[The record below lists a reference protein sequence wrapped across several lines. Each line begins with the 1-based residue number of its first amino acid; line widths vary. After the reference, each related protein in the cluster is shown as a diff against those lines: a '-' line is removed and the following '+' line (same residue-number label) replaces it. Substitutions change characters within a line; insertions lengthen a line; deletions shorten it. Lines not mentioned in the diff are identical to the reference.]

1 MKQDG
6 LDRAVAR
13 AERGFS
19 KLVRIREGIEEFG
32 QDDVLGVK
40 RWRPSRANQL
50 QRTDG
55 QQQGR
60 HIEFNRPVARSY
72 RLTNAVGASAFHFQ
86 HRAISKVTHE
96 MNEGGLRNRPGAAR
110 AHSRYVEREVAVA
123 LLDPELGAVPI
134 VPVVTPIASLDA
146 GPDTD
151 TPTAGT
157 ISTSIIN
164 LENEHDYQW
173 HRYLGIDPRLAR
185 GLVEDLAGPQPGPS
199 ESFAYGAGQD
209 AEADAGMWLL
219 SRRDLVR
226 QGRGSHG
233 HLPTAQDLS
242 LESGSVIHRLSDATT
257 HLRSQGELVSSGGIG
272 MLPSAGDAP
281 DHDRYIGRM
290 EAVAL
295 QPDGTRALIT
305 NIDPDDEE
313 RARFWSL
320 VEKHEAIAS
329 NDQMSVRVSD
339 QPVFW
344 ATVSGQPDCPAE
356 LERALRTNTPDEL
369 NRFDIP
375 SGKAMRA
382 FLEKQP
388 GWVKPTKA
396 NRSSGA
402 RPFAAF
408 HDGRKGRIQ
417 YRVVGEL
424 PDELSVEDR
433 FAIVRDFAAVFE
445 KRKMPFVAV
454 MHAPDHHNNEKNWHF
469 HLIYYDRPC
478 RRISAPDI
486 ARLGKR
492 GFNTDSLEPG
502 MWDFAV
508 VTPKRGRTNGKAT
521 PLKQNKV
528 AEVTGEAWIKNL
540 RHELA
545 AITNRHLERAGVER
559 RLDPRT
565 YTEMGIVADP
575 QEHLGTRQ
583 AAAETRGEATKTG
596 SANEL
601 RQWKAIMAEGDA
613 RYRQALAD
621 ADERV
626 TRYRR
631 AQSAAEHAEATRKQ
645 EVALRDILHQAAR
658 MDDIAFRLLH
668 GIERARS
675 RASHVR
681 QANRQLLQAFD
692 ADPKAGRPSER
703 DESQRLIAEASE
715 YLGLLED
722 RLADERALLKDC
734 RRDAE
739 VMRHQALAI
748 EDQRDPAITP
758 PTLAIAV
765 KPTAVEPRPTIT
777 STAAQEPAPV
787 RAKPAALSANETSEA
802 ARRAIAAALAAAR
815 SAGR

>member
-6 LDRAVAR
+6 FDRVVAR
-13 AERGFS
+13 AERAFS
-19 KLVRIREGIEEFG
+19 KLVRIREGIEGSEP
-32 QDDVLGVK
+32 DDVLGVT
-40 RWRPSRANQL
+40 RGRPGRANQL
-50 QRTDG
+50 QRKDG
-55 QQQGR
+55 QPQGH
-60 HIEFNRPVARSY
+60 HIEFNRPAARSY
-72 RLTNAVGASAFHFQ
+72 RPTNAAGATSFHIQ
-86 HRAISKVTHE
+86 HHAISKVTHE
-96 MNEGGLRNRPGAAR
+96 MNQGGLRNRPGAAR

-123 LLDPELGAVPI
+123 LVEPEQDADPAILGLAGAEQA
-134 VPVVTPIASLDA
+134 ASLDA
-146 GPDTD
+146 IPDTN
-151 TPTAGT
+151 T
-157 ISTSIIN
+157 IPPSNID
-164 LENEHDYQW
+164 LENDNEHAWQ
-173 HRYLGIDPRLAR
+173 HHLGLDPIVAR
-185 GLVEDLAGPQPGPS
+185 ALVEELAGP
-199 ESFAYGAGQD
+199 ESCSVGTWADGGGKD
-209 AEADAGMWLL
+209 ARPDAGMWLL

-233 HLPTAQDLS
+233 HLLGAQDV
-242 LESGSVIHRLSDATT
+242 SVEPGPELQRLRQPAP
-257 HLRSQGELVSSGGIG
+257 HLRSQSEIAGG
-272 MLPSAGDAP
+272 LATLLSAGEAP

-290 EAVAL
+290 DAVAI
-295 QPDGTRALIT
+295 QPDGTQALIT

-320 VEKHEAIAS
+320 VEKHEAVA
-329 NDQMSVRVSD
+329 NRDQMSLRVSD
-339 QPVFW
+339 QPAFW
-344 ATVSGQPDCPAE
+344 AAVSGQPACPAE
-356 LERALRTNTPDEL
+356 LKRALGTNQPDEAI
-369 NRFDIP
+369 RFDVP

-388 GWVKPTKA
+388 GWIKPTKA
-396 NRSSGA
+396 NKSSA
-402 RPFAAF
+402 TKPFASF

-424 PDELSVEDR
+424 PDELGVEGR
-433 FAIVRDFAAVFE
+433 FATLREFAAEFE
-445 KRKMPFVAV
+445 RRKMPFVAV

-478 RRISAPDI
+478 RRISTSDI
-486 ARLGKR
+486 ANLAKR
-492 GFNTDSLEPG
+492 GFRTDELEPG

-528 AEVTGEAWIKNL
+528 AEVTGEAWIKTL

-545 AITNRHLERAGVER
+545 AITNRHLAGAGVKR
-559 RLDPRT
+559 RLDTRR

-583 AAAETRGEATKTG
+583 AAAETRGETTKTG

-626 TRYRR
+626 ARYRR
-631 AQSAAEHAEATRKQ
+631 TRRGPSPAGAEEQEAIT
-645 EVALRDILHQAAR
+645 LRDTLHRAAR
-658 MDDIAFRLLH
+658 LDDIAFRLRH

-681 QANRQLLQAFD
+681 QANRQLVQAFD
-692 ADPKAGRPSER
+692 ADPAAGRPSER
-703 DESQRLIAEASE
+703 DQSERLVAEAST
-715 YLGLLED
+715 YLGLLNE
-722 RLADERALLKDC
+722 RLTDERALLADC

-739 VMRHQALAI
+739 AMRDDALAI
-748 EDQRDPAITP
+748 EEQRHSAITP
-758 PTLAIAV
+758 PAVAIYV
-765 KPTAVEPRPTIT
+765 KPTSVEPQLTVTPTVSQEPAAVEPTPLTNEP
-777 STAAQEPAPV
+777 SDAA
-787 RAKPAALSANETSEA
+787 KL
-802 ARRAIAAALAAAR
+802 AIAAAVAAAR